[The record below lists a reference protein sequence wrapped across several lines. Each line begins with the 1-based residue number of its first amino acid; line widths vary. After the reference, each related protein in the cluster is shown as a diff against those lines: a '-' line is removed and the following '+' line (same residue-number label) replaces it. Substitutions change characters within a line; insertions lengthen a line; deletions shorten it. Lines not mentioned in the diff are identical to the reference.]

1 MRHGTDASAN
11 SFISSGTYWKNGDRA
26 HDCTTLTNISYGVRS
41 PATSH
46 VPLTT

>member
-1 MRHGTDASAN
+1 MRHGTEASAN
-11 SFISSGTYWKNGDRA
+11 SFISSGTYSKNGERA
-26 HDCTTLTNISYGVRS
+26 HDCTTLTNSSYDVRS